1 MILTINLKKRN
12 IKEVYTRND
21 HEVCRRPK
29 KIIRLIATLTKRR
42 LCSYNKLV
50 GRLMIT
56 GSKERA
62 CHMEISVRLE
72 SLPLGSD
79 TVAPHPRLVAWIGH
93 FKLLI
98 PSSTSLGSDWLVEKN
113 ARCSYHFFFLP
124 IYYSLNLIYFWVHV
138 LVTHPL
144 RKENFHHACKT
155 NRTCRGIVTT
165 KSSCN

>member
-113 ARCSYHFFFLP
+113 ARCSYHFFFYLF
-124 IYYSLNLIYFWVHV
+124 IILLILFTSEFMFSWP
-138 LVTHPL
+138 TPSE
-144 RKENFHHACKT
+144 KKTFIMHAKQT
-155 NRTCRGIVTT
+155 VRAGA
-165 KSSCN
+165 